1 MILGYILGGIVLYY
15 VVRFVFNIILPILK
29 TTKVVRQKMQDMQ
42 QPPQNPYQ
50 QNTTSSHTQK
60 PQAPSNSTRVGDYI
74 DFEEIKDKG

>member
-1 MILGYILGGIVLYY
+1 
-15 VVRFVFNIILPILK
+15 LK

-60 PQAPSNSTRVGDYI
+60 PQVPSNSTRVGDYI